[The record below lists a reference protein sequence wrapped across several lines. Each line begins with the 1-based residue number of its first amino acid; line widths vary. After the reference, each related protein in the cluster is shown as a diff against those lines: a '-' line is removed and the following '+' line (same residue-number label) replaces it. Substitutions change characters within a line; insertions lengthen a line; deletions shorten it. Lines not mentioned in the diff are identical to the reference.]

1 MFSVIRR
8 VLNIEI
14 SLFEGFA
21 EIRVNSDERNKV
33 LPLTFMKLCIQ
44 NNTNKLDS

>member
-21 EIRVNSDERNKV
+21 EIRVNSEERNKV
-33 LPLTFMKLCIQ
+33 LPFMKLCIQ